1 MDCVD
6 LAGNL
11 VPVKFP
17 ASQHQGGCLPTGL
30 SVLNKDIAFGTQYEI
45 PIIARL
51 ERLFGE
57 TILKAEDRY
66 SLFDAYSEKTKYEIK
81 SRRNKYADY
90 PTTIVAVDKTKTAGR
105 LVFVFHFLDGLY
117 YIEFN
122 KERWAKYEIKN
133 VSAFRSGG
141 NRTDKPHFFID
152 IKDLTEIRI

>member
-6 LAGNL
+6 LAGNR

-17 ASQHQGGCLPTGL
+17 PYQGGCVPTGVGL
-30 SVLNKDIAFGTQYEI
+30 SVLNKDIAFGTQYER

-51 ERLFGE
+51 ESLFGE
-57 TILKAEDRY
+57 TIHKAEDRY
-66 SLFDAYSEKTKYEIK
+66 SLFDAYSVNTKYEIK
-81 SRRNKYADY
+81 SRRNKYTDY

-105 LVFVFHFLDGLY
+105 LVFVFHFLDQLC
-117 YIEFN
+117 YIEYN

-141 NRTDKPHFFID
+141 KRTDKPHFFID
-152 IKDLTEIRI
+152 IKDLTKIMI